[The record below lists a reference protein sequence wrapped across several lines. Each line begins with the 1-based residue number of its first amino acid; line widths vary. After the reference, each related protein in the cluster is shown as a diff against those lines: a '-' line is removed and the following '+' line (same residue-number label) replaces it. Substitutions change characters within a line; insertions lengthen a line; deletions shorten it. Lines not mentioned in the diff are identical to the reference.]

1 MKLPEIIKKKVFY
14 IPSIIFAI
22 ILLIS
27 VFYWMK
33 PASAQYETVPAER
46 QNLRQ
51 EISVTGKVKPAEN
64 VELAF
69 EVGGKV
75 VNTHVKVG
83 DKVKKNQKL
92 VSLNSSEFSAQLRQ
106 ANAQV
111 QNSWAQIRQAQAA
124 LSGQEIR
131 LQELKLGTRSDE
143 LQLAATSVENAK
155 NNLQDA
161 ETNLKNTV
169 DRGEIDLTNAYLG
182 ALSSLQNSLTVAEN
196 TLYTITDI
204 QADQFSGTDNAAN
217 TIADYKALAVQD
229 LLGQSSAGR
238 YNNYTLSQLNG
249 GTKGTI
255 SSLVANPS
263 NEKIEL
269 AIPQLK
275 TSLQKIKMTLDA
287 FPIDPQS
294 LSTDNSAKISSAK
307 TAVNAEIS
315 TLTAK
320 SQAISTQRTT
330 NLTSQLNAQS
340 NVTNARNNLAS
351 AESQY
356 NIKKNGATKEQV
368 AAQEAQVRQ
377 SRAVLNSQYA
387 LLNQAR
393 ANVSAV
399 QAQMAKNVITSP
411 IDGVITEQNAKRGQ
425 IVLPNSPIVK
435 VMADSKFEIE
445 ANIPEVDVAKVKIN
459 NIASLTLDAFGD
471 EEFFANVIQIDPAE
485 KIIEGVPTYKIT
497 LQFDKEDPRIKSGLT
512 VNLDILTDKKENV
525 IVIPQRA
532 IVEQDGVDVIRI
544 LKDDGI
550 IKEIDA
556 KVGLR
561 GSNGKVEIL
570 QGIKE
575 GDNIITSMLNK

>member
-1 MKLPEIIKKKVFY
+1 MKLPEIVKKKVFY

-27 VFYWMK
+27 IFYWMK

-75 VNTHVKVG
+75 VNTYVKVG

-131 LQELKLGTRSDE
+131 LQELKLGTRADE
-143 LQLAATSVENAK
+143 LQLASTSVENAK
-155 NNLQDA
+155 NNLRDA

-169 DRGEIDLTNAYLG
+169 ERGEIDLTNAYLS

-204 QADQFSGTDNAAN
+204 QSDQFSSTDNAAN

-294 LSTDNSAKISSAK
+294 LSTANSAKISSAK

-320 SQAISTQRTT
+320 SI
-330 NLTSQLNAQS
+330 
-340 NVTNARNNLAS
+340 
-351 AESQY
+351 
-356 NIKKNGATKEQV
+356 
-368 AAQEAQVRQ
+368 
-377 SRAVLNSQYA
+377 
-387 LLNQAR
+387 
-393 ANVSAV
+393 
-399 QAQMAKNVITSP
+399 
-411 IDGVITEQNAKRGQ
+411 
-425 IVLPNSPIVK
+425 
-435 VMADSKFEIE
+435 
-445 ANIPEVDVAKVKIN
+445 
-459 NIASLTLDAFGD
+459 
-471 EEFFANVIQIDPAE
+471 
-485 KIIEGVPTYKIT
+485 
-497 LQFDKEDPRIKSGLT
+497 
-512 VNLDILTDKKENV
+512 
-525 IVIPQRA
+525 
-532 IVEQDGVDVIRI
+532 
-544 LKDDGI
+544 
-550 IKEIDA
+550 
-556 KVGLR
+556 
-561 GSNGKVEIL
+561 
-570 QGIKE
+570 
-575 GDNIITSMLNK
+575 